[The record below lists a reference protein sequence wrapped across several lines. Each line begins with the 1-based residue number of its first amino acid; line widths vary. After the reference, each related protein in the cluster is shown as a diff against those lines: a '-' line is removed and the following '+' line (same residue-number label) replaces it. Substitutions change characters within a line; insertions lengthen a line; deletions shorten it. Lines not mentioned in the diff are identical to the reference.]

1 MKTTAEKT
9 ATDKKRERRKKKYQK
24 RLKIKEKERRRKVL
38 EKSNADQQG
47 KYSKAAAAETV
58 KRLTKAGKASLL
70 KVGLRPE
77 TGRGGLG
84 GADGKL

>member
-38 EKSNADQQG
+38 EKSSADQAG
-47 KYSKAAAAETV
+47 KYSKAAAAETL
-58 KRLTKAGKASLL
+58 KQLTKAGRASLL
-70 KVGLRPE
+70 KVGLWARNGQRGA
-77 TGRGGLG
+77 GRGRG
-84 GADGKL
+84 